1 MIKIKDSELLNISF
15 FIMSHFSMD
24 VWGGRDEVR
33 VCTKMYGC
41 VFTEVMKLA
50 FLRSL
55 GTNQK
60 SVIKKL
66 AKLIKSSYLD

>member
-1 MIKIKDSELLNISF
+1 M
-15 FIMSHFSMD
+15 H
-24 VWGGRDEVR
+24 VWGGRDGVR

-41 VFTEVMKLA
+41 VLTEVMKLE
-50 FLRSL
+50 FLRTV

-66 AKLIKSSYLD
+66 GKIIKSSYLD

>member
-1 MIKIKDSELLNISF
+1 
-15 FIMSHFSMD
+15 MD